1 MTTLMSPPP
10 TRSAAP
16 SYSPPPSGTTAGH
29 SLARGLGWFSIGLG
43 LAEFLAP
50 HAMARLTGV
59 PHPRLLQLYG
69 LREIAAGVGIF
80 SNPRP
85 AGWLW
90 ARVAGDAL
98 DLATLGAA
106 MAEDDGEGRT
116 KAWIAAAAVAGVT
129 ALDVFCATEL
139 TTAAES

>member
-1 MTTLMSPPP
+1 MH
-10 TRSAAP
+10 
-16 SYSPPPSGTTAGH
+16 SYAGRQPHDDTAH
-29 SLARGLGWFSIGLG
+29 RLAQGLGWFSIGLG

-50 HAMARLTGV
+50 RTMARLTGV
-59 PHPRLLQLYG
+59 PHPRLLRLYG

-80 SNPRP
+80 GNSRP
-85 AGWLW
+85 SGWLW

-98 DLATLGAA
+98 DLATIGAA
-106 MAEDDGEGRT
+106 MAEDDSEGRT

-129 ALDVFCATEL
+129 ALDVLCAAEL